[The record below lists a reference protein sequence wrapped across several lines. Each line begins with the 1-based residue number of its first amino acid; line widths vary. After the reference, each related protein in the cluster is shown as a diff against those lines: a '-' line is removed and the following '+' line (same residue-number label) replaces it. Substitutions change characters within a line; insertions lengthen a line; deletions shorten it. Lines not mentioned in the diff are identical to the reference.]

1 MGIREALLWPVAR
14 IAAWVDDNPL
24 SAASVVVAA
33 GALAAVVASAGLE
46 SGGSGSGTAAVAYDG
61 VTADAVVETALAH
74 PAYPAVALLGLV
86 VFALYD
92 G

>member
-1 MGIREALLWPVAR
+1 MGIREALLWPVYRFADW
-14 IAAWVDDNPL
+14 ADDNPL
-24 SAASVVVAA
+24 SAAGVVVAA

-46 SGGSGSGTAAVAYDG
+46 SGSSGSGTAAVAHDR
-61 VTADAVVETALAH
+61 VTARAVVETALAH
-74 PAYPAVALLGLV
+74 PAYPAVALVGLV